1 MRNQLKLFKSILQN
15 SQFLKEFT
23 NFELLPNHSNVLFSF
38 VVGQNAVFIENLQDE
53 CLIDVIH
60 EILTKSFPT
69 YNLAR
74 PKQIIRFLRI
84 FFGLK

>member
-15 SQFLKEFT
+15 SEFFKEFT

-38 VVGQNAVFIENLQDE
+38 VVGENAVFIENLQDE

-74 PKQIIRFLRI
+74 PKQIIRFFRI
-84 FFGLK
+84 FFRLK